1 MPEAA
6 DSVVAFDFT
15 SLHRGTMIRA
25 AAERKVYLEAPRVK
39 QVETPSAHGD
49 HFDLPKDH
57 SAAPVA
63 ER

>member
-6 DSVVAFDFT
+6 DSVAASDFT
-15 SLHRGTMIRA
+15 SLHRDTLIWTA
-25 AAERKVYLEAPRVK
+25 AKRKVCYPAPRAK
-39 QVETPSAHGD
+39 QVETPVAHGD

-63 ER
+63 KR